1 MEATRKHLGDALEDA
16 ARDYAEEQTEVE
28 EVQDAVLT
36 TREDL
41 KTVLEEYE
49 ADGATPEESDE
60 ALAQCGL
67 SYDEISN
74 WE

>member
-1 MEATRKHLGDALEDA
+1 MPSKMLLGITPRSKPRLK
-16 ARDYAEEQTEVE
+16 R
-28 EVQDAVLT
+28 VQDAVLT

-67 SYDEISN
+67 SYDETSN